1 MNTIFQVDLQNK
13 QQHRLKY
20 LNGRW
25 QIYNYYNANLFYTIE
40 KLENGTKIINI
51 GYCLEDGRNFKITE
65 EGMKRGYKFDNNVI
79 YVDNVNHYTNEIE
92 IQNDNYDFYNHLKS
106 NQEIMESILLTIK
119 DSNIL
124 INTHSNLNLI
134 AGDTIMLMN
143 YMNYLMEN
151 NNNITV
157 ISTYNIDINI
167 LKRNLYYTTYKII
180 NPINKFTNEELI
192 DIIDKNAD
200 LYNIIFIRNHNIIE
214 LLNNKPYISNIVLYG
229 LYIHLDNIKKINDYK
244 EIITQSKKIK
254 DMYIK
259 NGINGN
265 KIRIIEPLIPKY
277 NLKLPNRTDNEIRL
291 IYIGTLRDNENI
303 IEIIDEFKKIRSER
317 ADIVLEIVYGKIHGY
332 GEFMDKIK
340 KIINDGVEGITFLNN
355 LSHKQACYKIA
366 TSDIGICWRK
376 DGLNDNGEVSTK
388 MKEYELYGLNIITNN
403 IKYTNIRPCIYFN
416 NRIDFKNII
425 KILRKNEYYNLDFSD
440 YKIIYLANTG
450 IFKNTSGY
458 TIRTDNILNIVNNK
472 HKTVCFI
479 KPTEQ
484 PSHAQIYFNNNN
496 IYIYANNYIKY
507 IDILD
512 DFIKKYNIQI
522 IWSASNYFNG
532 NLSSVLSKKNNII
545 SFYEVRGLW
554 HYTRKYFQGKSFDKN
569 SFNNSEHNE
578 QNACN
583 GNNYVICENQI
594 LKDYINK
601 NYKKDYNKIYTLQ
614 NSITKYIKPI
624 TKKFSK
630 SIVFGYI
637 GSIVSYEGLEYL
649 INATK
654 IIVKEKK
661 INIKVMIIGGGV
673 TNDSKLTQ
681 RLLKKMTQEYNI
693 ISNIEFFK
701 EVQHKYIKH
710 YYDMID
716 VLVLPRVDCEV
727 CNLVTPLKPYEAM
740 SFGKILLVSSVNPLT
755 EIIKHEYNGF
765 VFEKNNL
772 YDLVNK
778 MINLLN
784 SKYDLDYILQNSL
797 EFIKNQTWNNNMKNV
812 MSLID
817 QKI

>member
-1 MNTIFQVDLQNK
+1 MVEDAVTSDGDELGEDLVEDAVTSDGDELGEDKFILNTKNNNYFTYLEYKINNINSYLMN
-13 QQHRLKY
+13 
-20 LNGRW
+20 
-25 QIYNYYNANLFYTIE
+25 
-40 KLENGTKIINI
+40 
-51 GYCLEDGRNFKITE
+51 
-65 EGMKRGYKFDNNVI
+65 
-79 YVDNVNHYTNEIE
+79 
-92 IQNDNYDFYNHLKS
+92 
-106 NQEIMESILLTIK
+106 IK
-119 DSNIL
+119 NSRVL
-124 INTHSNLNLI
+124 VNTHTDLNNI
-134 AGDTIMLMN
+134 AGDTIMITN
-143 YMNYLMEN
+143 YVNYLMEN
-151 NNNITV
+151 NNYITI
-157 ISTYNIDINI
+157 ISSFKINNSNF
-167 LKRNLYYTTYKII
+167 KSNLLYHSYKII
-180 NPINKFTNEELI
+180 EPENKYSEESLIKII
-192 DIIDKNAD
+192 DIESIKND
-200 LYNIIFIRNHNIIE
+200 IIFIRNHYILD
-214 LLNNKPYISNIVLYG
+214 LLYNKSYISKVIFYG
-229 LYIHLDNIKKINDYK
+229 LDIHLNKIKRHKNYK
-244 EIITQSKKIK
+244 EIITQSEKLR
-254 DMYIK
+254 DEYIN
-259 NGINGN
+259 NGILKENI
-265 KIRIIEPLIPKY
+265 KIVEPFSPKY
-277 NLKLPNRTDNEIRL
+277 NFKIPKRTDNNIYL
-291 IYIGTLRDNENI
+291 IYPGTLRDEENI
-303 IEIIDEFKKIRSER
+303 LEMIEEFKKIHKER
-317 ADIVLEIVYGKIHGY
+317 PEVLLKIIYGKIHG
-332 GEFMDKIK
+332 DKAFTRKINEYIK
-340 KIINDGVEGITFLNN
+340 YRVKGIIFKYNLN
-355 LSHKQACYKIA
+355 HYDVCYEIA

-376 DGLNDNGEVSTK
+376 NGWGENGEVSTK
-388 MKEYELYGLNIITNN
+388 VKEYELHGLNIITNN

-484 PSHAQIYFNNNN
+484 LSQFQIYFNKNN
-496 IYIYANNYIKY
+496 IYIYTNNGARYMDTINY
-507 IDILD
+507 
-512 DFIKKYNIQI
+512 FIKKYNIQL

-532 NLSSVLSKKNNII
+532 ILSSVLSKKNNII

-554 HYTRKYFQGKSFDKN
+554 HYTKKYFQGKSFDKKY
-569 SFNNSEHNE
+569 FNNSEQNE
-578 QNACN
+578 QDACN

-661 INIKVMIIGGGV
+661 INIKVVIIGGGV
-673 TNDSKLTQ
+673 TSDSKLTQ
-681 RLLKKMTQEYNI
+681 KLLKKMIQEYNI
-693 ISNIEFFK
+693 KSNIEFFK
-701 EVQHKYIKH
+701 EVQHKYIKQ

-772 YDLVNK
+772 QDLVNK
-778 MINLLN
+778 MINILN